1 MLTMKIRSRK
11 VFLAMLLFLSSLS
24 GCANDPIFWIV
35 DETRDDEQYTD
46 YDSRE
51 LEEQITDYWRYE
63 EISGKKQ
70 EEIMEKVEAWET
82 RWITAGE
89 YVVGED
95 IEAGIYIACP
105 YEEDIY
111 VAEQGNMDKRLRY
124 WEFWYND
131 AFYLKL
137 VEEDIIYLTGE
148 SKIALADES
157 SPSLAAMEDNVY
169 YEGTYQVGEELP
181 EGEYFVIDYSFGGD
195 VTTERENNRFSE
207 DTRFWYIWIEDSE
220 FVNVSGCVLFPMEN
234 KPEIHPI
241 KYQGTG
247 AGEGQYVYPNGSYK
261 IGLDI
266 PLGTYQLKNEL
277 FPKGN
282 NGLDAVGYHGNV
294 TSYYPSGLNWCGL
307 GAGGGYTG
315 KNITDLMEYRR
326 VNREKLGWDSIELDN
341 RVTKRWRSI
350 LIERT
355 TSEGR
360 ETSQQWFWGLPTVT
374 FTEEQ
379 IGCCIYVKKCILIP
393 WEE

>member
-1 MLTMKIRSRK
+1 MA
-11 VFLAMLLFLSSLS
+11 VLLFLGSLS
-24 GCANDPIFWIV
+24 GCDNAPLYWSVYEPWNYV
-35 DETRDDEQYTD
+35 GYTD

-63 EISGKKQ
+63 EISNKKQ

-111 VAEQGNMDKRLRY
+111 VAEEGNTDERPADYSAL
-124 WEFWYND
+124 WYND
-131 AFYLKL
+131 AFYLQL

-148 SKIALADES
+148 SKIAPADES

-181 EGEYFVIDYSFGGD
+181 EGEYFVIDHGIGS
-195 VTTERENNRFSE
+195 VRTERENNRFFMS
-207 DTRFWYIWIEDSE
+207 TRFCHIWIEDSE
-220 FVNVSGCVLFPMEN
+220 FVNASDCVIFPMEN

-261 IGLDI
+261 IGIDI
-266 PLGTYQLKNEL
+266 PLGTYQIKNEL
-277 FPKGN
+277 FPSGN

-294 TSYYPSGLNWCGL
+294 TRYYPAGVNWCGVV
-307 GAGGGYTG
+307 AGGGYTG
-315 KNITDLMEYRR
+315 KNITNLMEYRR
-326 VNREKLGWDSIELDN
+326 VNREKLGWYSIQLDN
-341 RVTKRWRSI
+341 RVTKRWRTI
-350 LIERT
+350 EIERI
-355 TSEGR
+355 TSEGS
-360 ETSQQWFWGLPTVT
+360 ELSQQWFWGLPTVT

-379 IGCCIYVKKCILIP
+379 IGCCIDVKKCILIP
-393 WEE
+393 REE